1 MKSSLLA
8 KIGESLSDQA
18 FRLRLRAAL
27 RVWIVAVLGFTAVRI
42 IIAMRI
48 VSVSFADAPLEFA
61 KSFAF
66 GLPADGLTAVFLAL
80 AAYLMVG
87 WMRRW
92 KTTRVLGHLLLA
104 GLLTVMIF
112 GFVAEVFFWDEFSS
126 RLNGIA
132 VFYIMFPR
140 EVIGNLRE
148 SFPLEIYLPII
159 GLAGVAAWAVNRR
172 VFAAALDAGPPAG
185 AWWLRLARFAVVAV
199 VPLGLIALFPQSLS
213 ENRELDQLARNGLD
227 TMVQATLTNDAD
239 YDGVYPTIP
248 EAEAIPTLRAIVAQ
262 DNTTFLPV
270 TGKQPVTL
278 RHVDNGATPK
288 KLNIIMVTEESYGSI
303 FVDSL
308 DNDLGKPI
316 SPDLDR
322 LAKDGLLFTN
332 IYAQGDRTVR
342 GLEATETAFA
352 PIPGIAT
359 ARRPGSQ
366 GMDSLPHLLKSF
378 GYTSGVLYGGVAT
391 FDNMG
396 DFWSG
401 IGFDH
406 VWDERDIRHESFS
419 TIWGVSDED
428 LFTETLRRMDEET
441 ATGKPVLMTLMTV
454 SNHRPYKFPET
465 HVKWD
470 DSIGKIQNTAR
481 YAQWAFVDFVNRARS
496 KPWFDDT
503 VFVFVADHSVK
514 INGAARVPVHSFR
527 IPILFYAPKHIAPGR
542 IDTLGA
548 QIDLFPT
555 LLGMLGFS
563 YDSPFFG
570 IDLMRVPKGGGR
582 IAIAH
587 NFSIAYGRPGHV
599 VVLEP
604 NGQVEGYAFHPGDPE
619 MPPEAP
625 NPAVLKEAIAQTQTA
640 HHLFYG
646 GRYHWK

>member
-1 MKSSLLA
+1 MSTSVLA
-8 KIGESLSDQA
+8 KIGESLSDGV
-18 FRLRLRAAL
+18 FRLRLRAAF
-27 RVWIVAVLGFTAVRI
+27 RVWLIAVIGFTAVRVV
-42 IIAMRI
+42 IATRI
-48 VSVSFADAPLEFA
+48 TSLSFADAPLDFA
-61 KSFAF
+61 GSFAF
-66 GLPADGLTAVFLAL
+66 GLVADGLTAVFLAL
-80 AAYLMVG
+80 AAYLIVG
-87 WMRRW
+87 WMGRW
-92 KTTRVLGHLLLA
+92 KTTRVLGHGLLI
-104 GLLTVMIF
+104 GLLTAMIF

-126 RLNGIA
+126 RFNGIA
-132 VFYIMFPR
+132 VYYIMFPR
-140 EVIGNLRE
+140 EVVGNLRE

-159 GLAGVAAWAVNRR
+159 AMVGIGIWVFNRR
-172 VFAAALDAGPPAG
+172 IFAAALGAGRARG
-185 AWWLRLARFAVVAV
+185 SRLLRLARFALAVAV
-199 VPLGLIALFPQSLS
+199 PLLLIRALPTSLAD
-213 ENRELDQLARNGLD
+213 NRELDQLARNGLD
-227 TMVQATLTNDAD
+227 TMAAAAMTNDAD
-239 YDGVYPTIP
+239 YDGVYATIP
-248 EAEAIPTLRAIVAQ
+248 EAEAEPVVRAILAQ
-262 DNTTFLPV
+262 DNTTFLPAA
-270 TGKQPVTL
+270 GKQPITL
-278 RHVDNGATPK
+278 RHVDNGSSPK
-288 KLNIIMVTEESYGSI
+288 KLNIVMVTEESFGSI

-316 SPDLDR
+316 SPDLDA

-359 ARRPGSQ
+359 TRRPGSQ

-378 GYTSGVLYGGVAT
+378 GYTTGVLYGGVAT

-406 VWDERDIRHESFS
+406 VWDERDIRHDSFS

-428 LFTETLRRMDEET
+428 LFTEALRRMDEET
-441 ATGKPVLMTLMTV
+441 ATGKPALLTLMTV

-470 DSIGKIQNTAR
+470 DGLGKIQNTAR
-481 YAQWAFVDFVNRARS
+481 YAQWAFVDFVNRARG

-542 IDTLGA
+542 NDTLGA

-555 LLGMLGFS
+555 LLGLLGFS

-570 IDLMRVPKGGGR
+570 IDLLRVPQGGGR

-587 NFSIAYGRPGHV
+587 NFSIAYGRRGHV

-604 NGQVEGYAFHPGDPE
+604 NGKVEGYAFHPGDPR
-619 MPPEAP
+619 MPPETP
-625 NPAVLKEAIAQTQTA
+625 DPVILKEAIAQTMTA
-640 HHLFYG
+640 HRMFYG